1 MTPMARELRS
11 WLALAA
17 IVIALAAGL
26 AIRAGLPDSN
36 AAAEATASASPT
48 ASPPPTAEPVTRVI
62 LPLTGT
68 ITPPTRAAALS
79 PTDAPPDP
87 SATPTPVAAAPSPP
101 SAPTPPPAA
110 PTPTPVPVHDD
121 QPSLLT
127 EERVDGSFGETLT
140 IDGYSV
146 RAVRKA
152 VPAPDGCLDNDT
164 SNVEA
169 FDVTITYSGPLDD
182 VQFAIDSPTESW
194 CIDASGSVGQLFPSG
209 VARQIIVR
217 FADGYMSADAPLVVW
232 VQSVNG
238 PHTLVFA
245 YN

>member
-26 AIRAGLPDSN
+26 AIRAGTPGSD

-48 ASPPPTAEPVTRVI
+48 ASPPPTAEPMARVV
-62 LPLTGT
+62 LPLTET
-68 ITPPTRAAALS
+68 ISPPTRATAPS
-79 PTDAPPDP
+79 PTDAPADP
-87 SATPTPVAAAPSPP
+87 SATPAPVAAAPS
-101 SAPTPPPAA
+101 APAITPPPAA
-110 PTPTPVPVHDD
+110 PTPTPVPVHNPE
-121 QPSLLT
+121 PSLLT
-127 EERVDGSFGETLT
+127 QERVDGGFGQTLS
-140 IDGYSV
+140 IDTYSV

-164 SNVEA
+164 TNVEA

-194 CIDASGSVGQLFPSG
+194 CIDASGSAGQLFPSG
-209 VARQIIVR
+209 VTRQIIVR

-232 VQSVNG
+232 VQPVNG

-245 YN
+245 FH